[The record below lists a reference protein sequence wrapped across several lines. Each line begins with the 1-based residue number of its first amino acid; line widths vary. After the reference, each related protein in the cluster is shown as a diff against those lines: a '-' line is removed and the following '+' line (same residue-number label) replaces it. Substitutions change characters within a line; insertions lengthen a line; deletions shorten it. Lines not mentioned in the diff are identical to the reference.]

1 MNLRLFCLTIVMAA
15 GGSVSLHG
23 QVMGLKDCMEYAISN
38 STKVRIRNAE
48 TADARIARRDAVL
61 RAFMPSISAD
71 SYAYYNFGRSID
83 PQTNTYFNQTSF
95 HNSYGISAGIIL
107 FDGFSAV
114 NNMRISKTGLD
125 ISQSRERQA
134 QADIC
139 LAVMEAYYNSVYYS
153 RLASVYQE
161 RVNTVQTMLDKI
173 HRQEQLGQ
181 KGYADVIQA
190 ESDLADSE
198 YELVNARNMSRDQL
212 TILSDLMFWPD
223 DRPLLIDTV
232 LPLPD
237 KLQDMAF
244 ESADA
249 ALENNPDYRIA
260 AANLLNSQ
268 RELSTA
274 RWQLFPKL
282 SLYAGWNT
290 NYFTMDGSTTAPF
303 AEQFR
308 NNSGEY
314 VQLSLSIPLFDRL
327 QKHST
332 VARKRNALTV
342 AQAEKEQKSREI
354 EQEYRR
360 ATQDCEG
367 AIEAYRQA
375 AGKAD
380 IQEEAYRLNLK
391 KLEQGLV
398 SQLEFRAINDA
409 LLKSKADLMNSL
421 FKLLIKQSVVR
432 YYEGVDYIDQ
442 NK

>member
-38 STKVRIRNAE
+38 STKVRIRNAQS
-48 TADARIARRDAVL
+48 ADARIARRDAVL

-125 ISQSRERQA
+125 ISQSQERQA

-161 RVNTVQTMLDKI
+161 RVNTVRTMLDKI
-173 HRQEQLGQ
+173 RRQEQLGQ

-223 DRPLLIDTV
+223 DRPLRIDTV
-232 LPLPD
+232 LTIPD
-237 KLQDMAF
+237 NLQDMAF
-244 ESADA
+244 EPANAVLD
-249 ALENNPDYRIA
+249 NNPDYRIA
-260 AANLLNSQ
+260 ASNLLNSR

-274 RWQLFPKL
+274 RWQLLPKL

-290 NYFTMDGSTTAPF
+290 NYFTMDGNSTAPF

-314 VQLSLSIPLFDRL
+314 VQLSVSIPLFDRL
-327 QKHST
+327 QKHSA

-342 AQAEKEQKSREI
+342 AQAEKEQKCREI

-442 NK
+442 N

>member
-1 MNLRLFCLTIVMAA
+1 
-15 GGSVSLHG
+15 
-23 QVMGLKDCMEYAISN
+23 
-38 STKVRIRNAE
+38 
-48 TADARIARRDAVL
+48 
-61 RAFMPSISAD
+61 
-71 SYAYYNFGRSID
+71 
-83 PQTNTYFNQTSF
+83 
-95 HNSYGISAGIIL
+95 
-107 FDGFSAV
+107 
-114 NNMRISKTGLD
+114 
-125 ISQSRERQA
+125 
-134 QADIC
+134 
-139 LAVMEAYYNSVYYS
+139 
-153 RLASVYQE
+153 
-161 RVNTVQTMLDKI
+161 MLDKI
-173 HRQEQLGQ
+173 RRQEQLGQ

-249 ALENNPDYRIA
+249 ILENNPDYRIA

-442 NK
+442 N